1 MTVVMSASV
10 VNGAVNTIKATNAT
24 VMINAVN
31 VTGSTC
37 AIQMQQ
43 VKQI

>member
-10 VNGAVNTIKATNAT
+10 VNGAVNTTKATNAT
-24 VMINAVN
+24 VMINAIK
-31 VTGSTC
+31 VTG

-43 VKQI
+43 MQQI